1 MWSLCLGILEPKQV
15 NLELSMHTDNSGEL
29 LQDYNAEI
37 FCIFPEPI
45 LTTRER
51 LSCGNPGANNGKTGI
66 YSITIKNGIKC
77 KNGLNEKFEGFKDTF

>member
-1 MWSLCLGILEPKQV
+1 
-15 NLELSMHTDNSGEL
+15 MHTDNSGEL

-45 LTTRER
+45 LTTREH

-66 YSITIKNGIKC
+66 YSITIKKLY
-77 KNGLNEKFEGFKDTF
+77 KM